1 MKSLRVR
8 VAVGVLIGGLIVLL
22 GFTGSGKRVST
33 AGPINVSLR
42 FGGFSTNAAAGVLAM
57 FSMSNSNPWKVNYRA
72 GLIQAKING
81 SWSQVQIT
89 PGEMKIIRP
98 DESINFLV
106 PVPETTR
113 VWRVPVVVS
122 RGLSRAEGLLHRT
135 RLKIA
140 TVTGNSELAPGL
152 TCYTNFTPEISR

>member
-1 MKSLRVR
+1 
-8 VAVGVLIGGLIVLL
+8 
-22 GFTGSGKRVST
+22 
-33 AGPINVSLR
+33 
-42 FGGFSTNAAAGVLAM
+42 M
-57 FSMSNSNPWKVNYRA
+57 FSMSNSNPWKVNYRV

-106 PVPETTR
+106 SVPETTR

-122 RGLSRAEGLLHRT
+122 RGLSRAEGLLHRA

-140 TVTGNSELAPGL
+140 TVTGNYELAPGGL